1 MAAAQP
7 QPLGLPAQA
16 INLLKSTYRTLVRA
30 VKQWIDADGLRMSA
44 AMSFTEFSAWRRCWC
59 CWSR

>member
-7 QPLGLPAQA
+7 HPPGLRAQA
-16 INLLKSTYRTLVRA
+16 LSLLKTTYRTLLLA
-30 VKQWIDADGLRMSA
+30 MKQWIDADGLRMSA